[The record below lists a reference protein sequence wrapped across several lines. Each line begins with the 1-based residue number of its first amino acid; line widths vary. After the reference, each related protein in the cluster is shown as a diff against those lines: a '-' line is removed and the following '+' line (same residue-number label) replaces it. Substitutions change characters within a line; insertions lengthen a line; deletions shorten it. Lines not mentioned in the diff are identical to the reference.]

1 MRFRA
6 SYQKVSAGRTLAQRL
21 AALEHDRKTKASV
34 SGARFVPAKPRRHL
48 AVCFKLGFAS
58 SFIPG
63 GVAMLIIALVN
74 GEDAHGNAPWLN
86 SRAHAESPAS
96 PAREQDGFTLVAKQL
111 LDRVEPTTIEALLL
125 REAAPAGRQLWWK
138 VPLVSR
144 N

>member
-6 SYQKVSAGRTLAQRL
+6 SYQKASAARTLAQRL
-21 AALEHDRKTKASV
+21 AALEHDRETKASA

-48 AVCFKLGFAS
+48 AACLKVGFAN
-58 SFIPG
+58 SFIAG
-63 GVAMLIIALVN
+63 GVAMLIIAFVN
-74 GEDAHGNAPWLN
+74 GEDAHGNAPWLT

-111 LDRVEPTTIEALLL
+111 LDRVEPMTIETLLL
-125 REAAPAGRQLWWK
+125 RDAAPKSRQLWWR
-138 VPLVSR
+138 VPLVST